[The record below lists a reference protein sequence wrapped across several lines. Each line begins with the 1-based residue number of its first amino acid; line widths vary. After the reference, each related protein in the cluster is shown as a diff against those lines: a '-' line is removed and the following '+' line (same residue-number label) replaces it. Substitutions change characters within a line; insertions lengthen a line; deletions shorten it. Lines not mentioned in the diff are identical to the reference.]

1 MRDLKIRYRD
11 ELDYVLKGV
20 SVKIKG
26 MEKVGVCGRTGSG
39 KSTWFKS
46 CFRLVE
52 PTDGSILIDGIDISK
67 ISLGN
72 LRSKLSII
80 PQDPVLFSGTLRY
93 NLDPFQS
100 HTNEEVER
108 VLEIL
113 NLKELMTRLPHGMNT
128 LIAESGSNLSA
139 GECQLICVARALLK
153 PSKILFIDEA
163 TANIDKDTDKLI
175 QNVIRTHF
183 KDRTVMVIAHRLD
196 TIIDSDKIAVLNH
209 GVLEEFGSPLELAK
223 HDGIFSSMIAKSGI
237 NLSPQ

>member
-1 MRDLKIRYRD
+1 
-11 ELDYVLKGV
+11 
-20 SVKIKG
+20 

-39 KSTWFKS
+39 KSTWFKT
-46 CFRLVE
+46 CFRLIE
-52 PTDGSILIDGIDISK
+52 PSEGSILIDGIDIST
-67 ISLGN
+67 ISLDD

-93 NLDPFQS
+93 NLDPFNT
-100 HTNEEVER
+100 HTTEQVER

-113 NLKELMTRLPHGMNT
+113 NLKDVMIRLPQGLDT
-128 LIAESGSNLSA
+128 KIAEAGSNLSA

-163 TANIDKDTDKLI
+163 TANIDKETDKLI

-196 TIIDSDKIAVLNH
+196 TIIDSDKIAVLNY
-209 GVLEEFGSPLELAK
+209 GSLEEFGSPSELSQQ
-223 HDGIFSSMIAKSGI
+223 DGIFASMISKSGI
-237 NLSPQ
+237 QIQNIKNA